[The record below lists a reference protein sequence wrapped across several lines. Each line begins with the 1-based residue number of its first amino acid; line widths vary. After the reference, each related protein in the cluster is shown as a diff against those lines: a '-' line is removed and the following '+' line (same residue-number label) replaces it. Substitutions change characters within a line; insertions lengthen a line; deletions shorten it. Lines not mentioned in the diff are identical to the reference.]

1 MPQRHGAT
9 ESDNLFN
16 KAIEAFDEANA
27 KDPNFIEVDRFEK
40 PYELIYANWLY
51 QWVMRL
57 SPNSSEE
64 LQLAAR
70 CQHLKRWEIPRS
82 KYPEGLK
89 GYTKW
94 KKELAEYH
102 AEEASK
108 ILVEIGYDSSVVE
121 RVKAINLKKNLKTD
135 VEVQTMEDALCLVTL
150 QYQIDGFSAKH
161 DDEKMI
167 GIIQKTW
174 AKMSELA
181 KQEAL
186 KLKYSERV
194 LSLIQRAIA

>member
-1 MPQRHGAT
+1 M
-9 ESDNLFN
+9 DKKLFTQ
-16 KAIEAFDEANA
+16 AIDAFDFANS
-27 KDPNFIEVDRFEK
+27 KDPNFIEINGFEK

-51 QWVMRL
+51 EWVMKL
-57 SPNSSEE
+57 NPNASEE
-64 LQLAAR
+64 LQLAAK
-70 CQHLKRWEIPRS
+70 CQHIKRWEIPRS

-108 ILVEIGYDSSVVE
+108 ILKEVGYKEAVIE
-121 RVKAINLKKNLKTD
+121 RVRSINLKKNLKADTD
-135 VEVQTMEDALCLVTL
+135 VQTMEDALCLVTL
-150 QYQIDGFSAKH
+150 QYQIEGFSLKH

-174 AKMSELA
+174 AKMSDRA
-181 KQEAL
+181 KEEAL
-186 KLKYSERV
+186 KLTYSERV
-194 LSLIQRAIA
+194 LSLIKKAIA